1 MMVGLG
7 TRLGLAEVETYHIG
21 RGGLSWAS
29 QADIQNG
36 TVGVEGALQPLELRS
51 GQNLMELLRAA
62 GQTWLNG
69 SPSDFTKPGQP
80 RTWSNDGPFN
90 QVNGPLQLVDGDP
103 SSSSEGAFR
112 TARNQAGA
120 TFFWDLGAPF
130 PIDRVRF
137 APALGEL
144 DWFIKAFE
152 LQVSDGEQ
160 FDEVKRPVY
169 RLLSRV
175 EDNDNP
181 VVELSFN
188 GVQGRFLRLKVLS
201 RNPFNLA
208 EFEVYGEGFVPVSS
222 YVSQLY
228 SFGRPVNFGRLAVQA
243 ERLSRS
249 AAGDTA
255 IARLQFRSG
264 TDDTPVAYFRR
275 DRDTGVR
282 EEVPLSEY
290 NNLPRRALYRRDPNT
305 EAVLE
310 EVTRTEYLSL
320 PLAEVGPARD
330 FVPAGIREDVENWST
345 WTPPLQLDSSGTVVL
360 PLDLPS
366 PREFLQFRVFFNGRA
381 AATMRLDSLVVEFA
395 PELVSTAVGEVALAA
410 DPHPPAGVL
419 AVPSGVDTSFVCDIR
434 TEFDRDDLAGFRGL
448 QLTAFPPPVFERLQ
462 MGDPLADVADIEVEP
477 IAEGF
482 RVFFPPVTRQNNQ
495 PMRLAFRLRLL
506 EYHTPLNVFLL
517 GAGAVPPHPVVAGN
531 ASVEVGT
538 GSIHIFAASA
548 TPSVEARL
556 STAVLTPNGDGVNDG
571 VEVVAVLAQFA
582 GEVALAIEV
591 FDLSGRRVRE
601 LIAAPRAAGVYRETW
616 DGRNRAG
623 ERVAPGLYLC
633 RIAVRSDD
641 APTTAT
647 QLIGVAY

>member
-1 MMVGLG
+1 MVGLG
-7 TRLGLAEVETYHIG
+7 ARLGLAEVETYHIG

-36 TVGVEGALQPLELRS
+36 TVGVEGALQPLELSS

-90 QVNGPLQLVDGDP
+90 QINGPLRLVDGDP
-103 SSSSEGAFR
+103 SSSSEGAFKTTR
-112 TARNQAGA
+112 SQAGA

-137 APALGEL
+137 APVPG
-144 DWFIKAFE
+144 DPDSFIKAFE
-152 LQVSDGEQ
+152 LRVSDGQQ

-169 RLLSRV
+169 RLLTRV
-175 EDNDNP
+175 EDNENS

-188 GVQGRFLRLKVLS
+188 AVQGRFLRLKVLS

-222 YVSQLY
+222 YVSQLH
-228 SFGRPVNFGRLAVQA
+228 SFGRPVNFGRLVVRA

-255 IARLQFRSG
+255 VVRLQLRSG
-264 TDDTPVAYFRR
+264 MDDTPVAYFRR

-290 NNLPRRALYRRDPNT
+290 NNLPRRVLYRRDPDT
-305 EAVLE
+305 GAVLE

-330 FVPAGIREDVENWST
+330 FVQAGIREDVENWST
-345 WTPPLQLDSSGTVVL
+345 WTPTLQLDSSATVVM
-360 PLDLPS
+360 PLELPS
-366 PREFLQFRVFFNGRA
+366 PREFLQFRIFFNGRA
-381 AATMRLDSLVVEFA
+381 ATTMRLDSLVVEFS
-395 PELVSTAVGEVALAA
+395 PRLVSTAVGEVALAA
-410 DPHPPAGVL
+410 DPNPTGGVL
-419 AVPSGVDTSFVCDIR
+419 AVPSGVDTSFICDIL
-434 TEFDRDDLAGFRGL
+434 TQFDEGDLAGFRGL
-448 QLTAFPPPVFERLQ
+448 KLTAFPPPVFERLQ
-462 MGDPLADVADIEVEP
+462 MGDPLVEVADIEVEP

-482 RVFFPPVTRQNNQ
+482 HVFFPPVTHQNNQ
-495 PMRLAFRLRLL
+495 PMRLTFRLRLL

-517 GAGAVPPHPVVAGN
+517 GDGEVPPHPLVAGN
-531 ASVEVGT
+531 ASAQVGT
-538 GSIHIFAASA
+538 GIIHIFALNAA
-548 TPSVEARL
+548 PSIAARL
-556 STAVLTPNGDGVNDG
+556 STSVLTPNGDGVNDG

-582 GEVALAIEV
+582 GEVLLAIEI
-591 FDLSGRRVRE
+591 FDLAGRRVRA
-601 LIAAPRAAGVYRETW
+601 LIAASRAAGVYRETW
-616 DGRNRAG
+616 DGRDGTGA
-623 ERVAPGLYLC
+623 RVAPGLYLC
-633 RIAVRSDD
+633 RIGVHSDG

>member
-7 TRLGLAEVETYHIG
+7 ARLGLAEVQTYHIG

-36 TVGVEGALQPLELRS
+36 TVGVAGALQPLELRS
-51 GQNLMELLRAA
+51 GQNLMDLLRAA

-90 QVNGPLQLVDGDP
+90 QISGPLRLVDGDP
-103 SSSSEGAFR
+103 ATSSEGAFR

-137 APALGEL
+137 APAPSEL

-152 LQVSDGEQ
+152 LRVSDGEQ

-181 VVELSFN
+181 VVELSFD

-222 YVSQLY
+222 YVSQLH
-228 SFGRPVNFGRLAVQA
+228 SFGRPVNFGRLVVQA
-243 ERLSRS
+243 ERLSRG

-255 IARLQFRSG
+255 SVRLQVRSG
-264 TDDTPVAYFRR
+264 MDDTPIAYFRR

-282 EEVPLSEY
+282 EEISLSEY
-290 NNLPRRALYRRDPNT
+290 NNLPRRALYRRDPAT
-305 EAVLE
+305 GAVLA

-330 FVPAGIREDVENWST
+330 FVQAGIRADVENWSG
-345 WTPPLQLDSSGTVVL
+345 WTRPLQLDSSGTVVV

-366 PREFLQFRVFFNGRA
+366 PREFLQFRIFFNGRA
-381 AATMRLDSLVVEFA
+381 ASTMRLDSLVVEFA
-395 PELVSTAVGEVALAA
+395 PGLVSAAVGEVALAA
-410 DPHPPAGVL
+410 DPNPADGVL
-419 AVPSGVDTSFVCDIR
+419 AVPSGVDTSFVCDIL
-434 TEFDRDDLAGFRGL
+434 TQFDEGDLAGFRGL
-448 QLTAFPPPVFERLQ
+448 ALTAFPPPVFERLQ
-462 MGDPLADVADIEVEP
+462 MGDPLVEVADVEVQP

-482 RVFFPPVTRQNNQ
+482 HVFFPPVTRQNNQ
-495 PMRLAFRLRLL
+495 PMRLTFRLQLL
-506 EYHTPLNVFLL
+506 EYHTPLNAFLL
-517 GAGAVPPHPVVAGN
+517 GDGHVPPHPIVAGN
-531 ASVEVGT
+531 ASAEVGT

-548 TPSVEARL
+548 TPSVEAHL
-556 STAVLTPNGDGVNDG
+556 STSVFTPNGDGVNDE
-571 VEVVAVLAQFA
+571 VEVAAVLAQFA
-582 GEVALAIEV
+582 GEVLLAIEI
-591 FDLSGRRVRE
+591 FDLSGRRVRK
-601 LIAAPRAAGVYRETW
+601 LSAAPRAAGAYRATW
-616 DGRNRAG
+616 DGRDGTGA
-623 ERVAPGLYLC
+623 RVAPGLYLC
-633 RIAVRSDD
+633 RIGVGSDV
-641 APTTAT
+641 ASTTET
-647 QLIGVAY
+647 QLIGVAH